1 MADSELTVTAKF
13 DDGDIEVHEVDR
25 VITEAIEELEIARG
39 VTIKLTYSLKYHGV
53 VQK

>member
-13 DDGDIEVHEVDR
+13 DSHDVEVEVVDHA
-25 VITEAIEELEIARG
+25 ITEAIEELRLAKS

-53 VQK
+53 VQR